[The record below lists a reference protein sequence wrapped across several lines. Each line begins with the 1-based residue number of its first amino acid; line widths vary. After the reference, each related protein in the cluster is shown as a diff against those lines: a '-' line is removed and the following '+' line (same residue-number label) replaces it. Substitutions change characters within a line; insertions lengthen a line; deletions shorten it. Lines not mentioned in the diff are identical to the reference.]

1 MKVVLDSNVVIAAF
15 ATRGLCSD
23 VFELCLY
30 EHSIV
35 LSRFLL
41 EEIHRS
47 LCKKVRLPQSLADNI
62 GQFLASGVE
71 IVTPARVPKDA
82 QLTHEAAI
90 GKIRN
95 EELNYLMTRGFSKD
109 EATSLV
115 AHGFISLDIPGLPP
129 TVNKYI
135 KEVIELT
142 TKKSI

>member
-1 MKVVLDSNVVIAAF
+1 MKVVLDLNVVIAAF

-35 LSRFLL
+35 ISRFLL

-71 IVTPARVPKDA
+71 IVTPSRVPKDSCRDPSDNKVLGTA
-82 QLTHEAAI
+82 VASKADAI
-90 GKIRN
+90 ITGD
-95 EELNYLMTRGFSKD
+95 KD
-109 EATSLV
+109 LLVLKQFHSTPILSLRKFWRFV
-115 AHGFISLDIPGLPP
+115 Q
-129 TVNKYI
+129 
-135 KEVIELT
+135 
-142 TKKSI
+142 TKTQRKHQNI